1 MKSTEN
7 LVLLK
12 ENTNAVQFSLG
23 ASPMTLMRLS
33 FLALL
38 AAACHSPGVGHVEPI
53 PLDSASAVRLAIAA
67 VADTADTLH
76 YWTVAEYSHTKNGY
90 VIYISPQI
98 KPEYAGLHWDGK
110 HQVPSQL
117 ITYDGGGRVYLRNNG
132 TIRLIE
138 VY

>member
-1 MKSTEN
+1 
-7 LVLLK
+7 
-12 ENTNAVQFSLG
+12 
-23 ASPMTLMRLS
+23 MRLS

-38 AAACHSPGVGHVEPI
+38 AAGCHSPGVGRVEPI

-67 VADTADTLH
+67 VTDTADTLVN
-76 YWTVAEYSHTKNGY
+76 WTVAEYSHTKDGY

-98 KPEYAGLHWDGK
+98 KPEYAGPRWDGK
-110 HQVPSQL
+110 HQVPNQL
-117 ITYDGGGRVYLRNNG
+117 IIHDGGGRVHLKNNG